1 MHQTQSESVL
11 GWLVP
16 PAYLVLD
23 IETTAGDPTEAE
35 AWVRRAWSPSKNWK
49 PATIGERYLEAVAR
63 KEERLALLDTAPIIS
78 VAMKTPADCL
88 VLHWL
93 DCGRANFAAARL
105 VRLPSE
111 REMLAAVA
119 ALLAA
124 CDAETILVGHNIR
137 HFDLPK
143 LRQAMLRRGVPL
155 PPALAW
161 RDQPTYDTMREW
173 SRFTLDD
180 RQYIPLCELLECCG
194 LDDHKQLADGAIVP
208 EMHAAGR
215 HEEILA
221 YAAADVLAEEAVYL
235 RMIGAAS
242 GGHAE
247 VEEAVAG
254 ELAAAHAAGQ
264 PQDAKGRNRESDAD
278 AIARIL
284 KQLETTPC

>member
-35 AWVRRAWSPSKNWK
+35 AWVRRAWSPSKTWK
-49 PATIGERYLEAVAR
+49 PATIGERYLEAVAK
-63 KEERLALLDTAPIIS
+63 KEERLALLDSAPIIS
-78 VAMKTPADCL
+78 VAMKTLHSCR

-93 DCGRANFAAARL
+93 DCDRTAFGTAAL
-105 VRLPSE
+105 VRLADQ
-111 REMLAAVA
+111 RAMLAAAA

-124 CDAETILVGHNIR
+124 CDAETILVGHAIR

-143 LRQAMLRRGVPL
+143 LRNAMLRCCIAL

-161 RDQPTYDTMREW
+161 RDQPTFDTMREW
-173 SRFTLDD
+173 SRFTIDD
-180 RQYIPLCELLECCG
+180 RQYIPLSELLECCG
-194 LDDHKQLADGAIVP
+194 LADHKQLADGAIVP

-215 HEEILA
+215 YEEILA
-221 YAAADVLAEEAVYL
+221 YATADVLAEEAVYL

-242 GGHAE
+242 GGHADIE
-247 VEEAVAG
+247 
-254 ELAAAHAAGQ
+254 AAAAAEAAAG
-264 PQDAKGRNRESDAD
+264 PNGTDPAAAAD
-278 AIARIL
+278 EANELERIL
-284 KQLETTPC
+284 KQLETLPC